1 MNRPNCRA
9 ATLASPH
16 AWRRLELGWPGR
28 RRPGLA
34 WGIRDGAVLGSG
46 GRRPGRRKQRARRKH
61 GQRRLRPTTCRVD
74 GAVVAVGGSS
84 DMCPSIDG
92 VLDVRVVRTRG
103 GSVRDGILVSGGVGL
118 GTGIMGGDGD
128 GGGLGRGRLG
138 AGGGGG
144 LGTGNLNSKPR
155 GRTGRLRPRRG
166 LLHRE
171 QSEGSKSRASCV

>member
-1 MNRPNCRA
+1 
-9 ATLASPH
+9 
-16 AWRRLELGWPGR
+16 
-28 RRPGLA
+28 
-34 WGIRDGAVLGSG
+34 
-46 GRRPGRRKQRARRKH
+46 
-61 GQRRLRPTTCRVD
+61 
-74 GAVVAVGGSS
+74 
-84 DMCPSIDG
+84 MCPSVDG
-92 VLDVRVVRTRG
+92 VLDVRVVHTRG

-166 LLHRE
+166 LLRRE